1 MREQEEKEKEILV
14 TRASLPPYEE
24 YIEMIRPIWDSAWL
38 TNMGDFHK
46 RLERELKEYMDIQ
59 NMVLFVNGHM
69 ALEMAIQ
76 ALELTGEVI
85 TTPFSFASTTHAIVR
100 NNLTPV
106 FCDIDPEDYTIDV
119 DKIEEL
125 ITDKTSAIIPVH
137 VYGNMCN
144 VERIQEIAQKHGLK
158 VIYDAAHTFGERYK
172 GKSVAEFGDASIF
185 SFHATKVFNSI
196 EGGAVTFREDW
207 MEHRLN
213 CLKNFGIVDQE
224 HVVWVGGNAKMNEFQ
239 AAMGLCNLHHLD
251 EEIAKREKV
260 AKRYQEGLGGL
271 RGLKLLSYRQGLTPN
286 YAYFP
291 VVFNG
296 FGATRDQVYDH
307 LASHHIYPRKYFYP
321 LINDFQCYQ
330 GRFSSKDTPV
340 AACIADR
347 VLTLPCYADL
357 ALEDVDRICALI
369 REMQPGM
376 GENQGEGRG
385 ENQGENQGKNQGEL
399 RAGDG
404 I

>member
-1 MREQEEKEKEILV
+1 MNGQEDKEKEILV
-14 TRASLPPYEE
+14 TRSSLPSYEE
-24 YIEMIRPIWDSAWL
+24 YIEMIKPIWDSAWL

-46 RLERELKEYMDIQ
+46 QLEKELKEYMGIR

-106 FCDIDPEDYTIDV
+106 FCDINPEDYTMDAE
-119 DKIEEL
+119 KIEAL
-125 ITDKTSAIIPVH
+125 ITDKTSAIMPVH
-137 VYGNMCN
+137 VYGNLCD
-144 VERIQEIAQKHGLK
+144 V
-158 VIYDAAHTFGERYK
+158 
-172 GKSVAEFGDASIF
+172 EFGDASIF

-196 EGGAVTFREDW
+196 EGGAVTFKEDW

-213 CLKNFGIVDQE
+213 CLKNFGIVDQD

-251 EEIAKREKV
+251 REIGKRKKV
-260 AKRYQEGLGGL
+260 VERYLSGLAGVPGI
-271 RGLKLLSYRQGLTPN
+271 KLPSFKEGLTPN

-291 VVFNG
+291 VLFEG
-296 FGATRDQVYDH
+296 FKADRDQVYDC
-307 LASHHIYPRKYFYP
+307 LAGHRIYPRKYF
-321 LINDFQCYQ
+321 QCYE

-340 AACIADR
+340 AAYVADR

-357 ALEDVDRICALI
+357 ELEDVDRICGII
-369 REMQPGM
+369 RGM
-376 GENQGEGRG
+376 
-385 ENQGENQGKNQGEL
+385 
-399 RAGDG
+399 
-404 I
+404 